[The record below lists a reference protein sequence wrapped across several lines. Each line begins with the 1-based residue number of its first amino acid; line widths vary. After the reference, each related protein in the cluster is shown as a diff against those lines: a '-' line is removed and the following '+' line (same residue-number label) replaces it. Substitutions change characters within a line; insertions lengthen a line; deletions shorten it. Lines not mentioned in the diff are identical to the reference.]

1 MAARA
6 EMSPRHVLWMRR
18 RGLHLAFVAVEK
30 LAVIGEKK
38 KKGQSCGSARQDQ
51 EQTASSLFQ
60 KHFFF
65 LFLVIF
71 IFWSKQIVH
80 VRLHL
85 WSCLQSAL
93 ELLCWYHFSSLI
105 PVTSY

>member
-1 MAARA
+1 MATRA
-6 EMSPRHVLWMRR
+6 KMCPRHVLWMRR
-18 RGLHLAFVAVEK
+18 RGLHLAFVAVDK

-60 KHFFF
+60 KHFF
-65 LFLVIF
+65 LFLVLF
-71 IFWSKQIVH
+71 IFWSEQIVH
-80 VRLHL
+80 VRLRL

-93 ELLCWYHFSSLI
+93 
-105 PVTSY
+105 